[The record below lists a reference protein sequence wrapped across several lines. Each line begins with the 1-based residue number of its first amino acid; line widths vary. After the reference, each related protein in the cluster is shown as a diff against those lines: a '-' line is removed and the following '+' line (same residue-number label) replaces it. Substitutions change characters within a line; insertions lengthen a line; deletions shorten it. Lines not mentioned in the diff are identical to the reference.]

1 MLGAGTAAVTKDI
14 QLLSTTNITSTGSQ
28 TYNIPSGTQYLDI
41 EMWGGGGGGGYG
53 NASVGRS
60 GSAYQNGG
68 GGGGGGYVK
77 YRYYATDTGISDP
90 ETTDKLYF
98 TVGEGGQGWLPNVS
112 GAAAEDGEDTTLDTH
127 KRESSEGVFTLVTFD
142 TVIAGRGQGG
152 SNAFK
157 VALGGDSDGGIGSVG
172 TDDDGGQG
180 LSVTVANG
188 SDGQVRDSQSA
199 SQMSGNN
206 GGDAGGSGGD
216 GGTAAHYSGQEATVG
231 AQPGGGGGAGAGIQI
246 GNARNGADGGHG
258 QVTIKAYG

>member
-53 NASVGRS
+53 KVSGGRS
-60 GSAYQNGG
+60 GTAFQNGA

-112 GAAAEDGEDTTLDTH
+112 GTKAENGEDTTLDTH

-142 TVIAGRGQGG
+142 TVIAGRGYGG
-152 SNAFK
+152 TNAFK
-157 VALGGDSDGGIGSVG
+157 VTGGSDSDGGIGSVG

-188 SDGQVRDSQSA
+188 SDGEVRDNQSA
-199 SQMSGNN
+199 SSMNGNA
-206 GGDAGGSGGD
+206 GGNAGGSGGN
-216 GGTAAHYSGQEATVG
+216 GGTAATSSGTLAGAG
-231 AQPGGGGGAGAGIQI
+231 AQPGGGGGGGAGIDV
-246 GNARNGADGGHG
+246 GNQRNGADGGHG